1 MAGCAGDHHYLLHP
15 TKQGS
20 LSNVN
25 EPQQVSTART
35 TAAKPQSQLSTS
47 VNNSATVAHSDTV
60 TISSVKASRPR
71 VCFKVVPVKVSSR
84 NSDKAVYTN
93 AFFDSGSD
101 ATLCLNSLVNDLGI
115 KDAKPTSYVM
125 STVDC
130 EEHKSGYTVELNIE
144 SLEGNTKFCLENVLT
159 TRSLPVVPKHVAS
172 KQRSKAMASS

>member
-60 TISSVKASRPR
+60 TISSVKAS
-71 VCFKVVPVKVSSR
+71 S
-84 NSDKAVYTN
+84 
-93 AFFDSGSD
+93 
-101 ATLCLNSLVNDLGI
+101 
-115 KDAKPTSYVM
+115 
-125 STVDC
+125 
-130 EEHKSGYTVELNIE
+130 
-144 SLEGNTKFCLENVLT
+144 
-159 TRSLPVVPKHVAS
+159 
-172 KQRSKAMASS
+172 